1 MSLPAVLTTNARNE
15 DQSLEINTEIVDA
28 LYHSAKLTRFEI
40 PKKNIMD
47 SKSSLIFSIKWTEDG
62 TPALDNVRPF
72 LNRNAGGL
80 VFIRNAR
87 LLINGRL
94 VANLEEAGKYLAMK
108 NWFKSHDSRVNVF
121 DTKYMS
127 SNDWSGPDTVEYA
140 IRPVI
145 GHQVR
150 TAHDKS
156 IDSSGK
162 LEVEVRLDEIFAVLR
177 DNQLPTNLLEG
188 KIHLEIDWE
197 QDSTSGVTNM
207 SNAVTWA
214 GSAVAANV
222 ASMKGVE
229 VSNPR
234 LLIDF
239 LTYNDAVEAQ
249 LRDQM
254 NTSGMVFRYREVAL
268 IRKHVAPATYGQKDF
283 ALGMTNRAVQK
294 IFVAKTGLGG
304 TANQLLQ
311 TNRSDIFYKEKW
323 NCRVNN
329 LNIFDRRVDN
339 YAEQF
344 NYLQQAGEGVF
355 HIPPQAYER
364 RSTSASGAVEDCAM
378 LGSVT
383 TLALSGAQTI
393 APFKGNS
400 VVADISPAVN
410 YSGHLNYIGIDL
422 AKYRRGDEE
431 VWNALRI
438 GSTPILFSWD
448 RTADPGGD
456 AEMNGACQFY
466 IWVEYLRQMRVQRGV
481 VEISDM

>member
-1 MSLPAVLTTNARNE
+1 MSLPAVLRTNARNE

-28 LYHSAKLTRFEI
+28 LYHSSKLTRFEV

-47 SKSSLIFSIKWTEDG
+47 SKSSLIFGLKWTEEG
-62 TPALDNVRPF
+62 TPAVDDLRPF
-72 LNRNAGGL
+72 LNRNGGGL

-94 VANLEEAGKYLAMK
+94 VANLEEGGKYLSMK

-121 DTKYMS
+121 DTKYGS
-127 SNDWSGPDTVEYA
+127 RSDWSGPDTAEYA
-140 IRPVI
+140 LAPVI
-145 GHQVR
+145 GNQVR
-150 TAHDKS
+150 TGGDVS
-156 IDSSGK
+156 ISSSGK
-162 LEVEVRLDEIFAVLR
+162 LEVEVRLDELFAVLR

-188 KIHLEIDWE
+188 KIHIEIDWE
-197 QDSTSGVTNM
+197 QDTTSGATNM
-207 SNAVTWA
+207 SNAVCWA
-214 GSAVAANV
+214 GSDVAGNV

-229 VSNPR
+229 VDNPR

-239 LTYNDAVEAQ
+239 LTYNDAVEGQ
-249 LRDQM
+249 LREQM

-268 IRKHVAPATYGQKDF
+268 VRKHLAAATYGQQDF

-294 IFVAKTGLGG
+294 IFIAKTGLGG

-311 TNRSDIFYKEKW
+311 TNRSDMFYKEKW

-355 HIPPQAYER
+355 HIPPQSYER
-364 RSTSASGAVEDCAM
+364 RSTSATGAVEDCAM
-378 LGSVT
+378 LSST
-383 TLALSGAQTI
+383 TTQALSVAGTL
-393 APFKGNS
+393 APFKGNT

-422 AKYRRGDEE
+422 AKYRRGEEE
-431 VWNALRI
+431 VYNALRI
-438 GSTPILFSWD
+438 GSTPIIFSWD
-448 RTADPGGD
+448 RTASVGGD
-456 AEMNGACQFY
+456 AEMDGAVQFY

-481 VEISDM
+481 VEVSDM